1 MVIWGHPDTTGY
13 SSIDYYLSSD
23 KFHQYPYT
31 INSHS
36 LGLERASSEVERVNA
51 TTTTT
56 SITASSSTSSASSS
70 SSSSTATTS
79 ASIMAYKSFTEQ
91 LVLFDSLGFIFDR
104 PLLTTNFNKI
114 NKELLLQHQQPQLKQ
129 SEKIENI
136 DFLAHIYRPIQYYT
150 QIYTTLQKK
159 KQKTSQQLMNLI
171 TLKRKNS
178 TTIVLLPQHLPKF
191 HPIYDI
197 IILNIILLSPHTVIT
212 IIDNKKKINWKNTI
226 IKRWKF
232 KLNTIIKNCIYN
244 IYECKK
250 NNIHLY
256 NNIILLKNNSTT
268 TNNNNNKLLNE
279 RIVDSYF
286 NRIIWL
292 DSLNP
297 AEYLMLL
304 AIGDVMLDPFPF
316 GGGVTTLES
325 LAVCTPVITL
335 PDAQSVPQ
343 LATGRCSVYV

>member
-36 LGLERASSEVERVNA
+36 LGLERASASA
-51 TTTTT
+51 TITSATNTNTT
-56 SITASSSTSSASSS
+56 SSS
-70 SSSSTATTS
+70 SATTS

-104 PLLTTNFNKI
+104 PLLTTNFNQI
-114 NKELLLQHQQPQLKQ
+114 NKELLLQHQPLQQQ
-129 SEKIENI
+129 SEKVENM

-159 KQKTSQQLMNLI
+159 KQKSSQQLMNLI

-191 HPIYDI
+191 HPIYDV
-197 IILNIILLSPHTVIT
+197 IILNIILLSPHTIIT

-232 KLNTIIKNCIYN
+232 KLNTIIKNCVYN

-250 NNIHLY
+250 NNVHLY
-256 NNIILLKNNSTT
+256 NNIVLLKNNSTT
-268 TNNNNNKLLNE
+268 TNNNKLLNE
-279 RIVDSYF
+279 GIVDSYL

-343 LATGRCSVYV
+343 LATGRCRVYCV

>member
-36 LGLERASSEVERVNA
+36 LGLERASASA
-51 TTTTT
+51 TITSATNTNNTTN
-56 SITASSSTSSASSS
+56 SSS
-70 SSSSTATTS
+70 ATTS
-79 ASIMAYKSFTEQ
+79 ASMMAYKSFTEQ

-114 NKELLLQHQQPQLKQ
+114 NKELLLQHQQSLQ
-129 SEKIENI
+129 SEKVENM

-159 KQKTSQQLMNLI
+159 KQKSSQQLMNLI

-232 KLNTIIKNCIYN
+232 KLNTIIKNCMYN

-268 TNNNNNKLLNE
+268 TNNNKLLNE
-279 RIVDSYF
+279 RIVDSYL

-343 LATGRCSVYV
+343 LATGRCSVCIVYVSMVYVYIVYM